1 MAGLWVRNGLQIKGQ
16 AMTYIQC
23 HFCKSMIDADIYLL
37 QVISTQLP
45 PTLFIS
51 SILDLFHVY
60 DWLSLSP
67 YTKPIKKPAIID
79 PEQEVLLFFEI
90 ANSYFCGILQ
100 FSFADLFRSPWSNL
114 VWRCWLRFSSCE
126 QTSDWTKLPSL
137 DWRWLP
143 SCAWAIKRIPCCSN
157 TCRRNAEL
165 PFIWNSLISKFWT
178 FENWKITVMTFS
190 SFSCRVLKEVAQ
202 FREPQFEVGGTMQQ
216 GMYLPRAHVWEE
228 LFDPLYVL
236 LRSVH
241 RRDFQSAIDR
251 FSEL

>member
-114 VWRCWLRFSSCE
+114 V
-126 QTSDWTKLPSL
+126 
-137 DWRWLP
+137 
-143 SCAWAIKRIPCCSN
+143 
-157 TCRRNAEL
+157 
-165 PFIWNSLISKFWT
+165 
-178 FENWKITVMTFS
+178 
-190 SFSCRVLKEVAQ
+190 
-202 FREPQFEVGGTMQQ
+202 
-216 GMYLPRAHVWEE
+216 
-228 LFDPLYVL
+228 
-236 LRSVH
+236 
-241 RRDFQSAIDR
+241 
-251 FSEL
+251 